1 MMGHFNATIER
12 LPGLRDGLPPVREP
26 GGMMAARLLERPI
39 NEVLSIGEGER
50 LCDSTRVDNR
60 VRPFRVI
67 SQCSKP
73 AEWIYVMKCSGGR
86 RLPAIHAM
94 SNIYSARFTSV
105 TAPTARIRS
114 VPWPTA
120 RVPSIGCRAMAMR
133 LEDTPPLRL
142 AQPAVGITRG
152 WGAVGRRRWFPIDLP
167 PSIFALI
174 LSTGCGRF
182 CELQRGQNAAPSVP
196 HRR

>member
-12 LPGLRDGLPPVREP
+12 LPELRDRLPPVREP

-73 AEWIYVMKCSGGR
+73 AEWIYVMKCCGGQSLACDPCHEQHLQPTLYLR
-86 RLPAIHAM
+86 YCAHCSHQFSTLGDG
-94 SNIYSARFTSV
+94 ARAV
-105 TAPTARIRS
+105 Y
-114 VPWPTA
+114 
-120 RVPSIGCRAMAMR
+120 RV
-133 LEDTPPLRL
+133 
-142 AQPAVGITRG
+142 
-152 WGAVGRRRWFPIDLP
+152 
-167 PSIFALI
+167 
-174 LSTGCGRF
+174 
-182 CELQRGQNAAPSVP
+182 
-196 HRR
+196 